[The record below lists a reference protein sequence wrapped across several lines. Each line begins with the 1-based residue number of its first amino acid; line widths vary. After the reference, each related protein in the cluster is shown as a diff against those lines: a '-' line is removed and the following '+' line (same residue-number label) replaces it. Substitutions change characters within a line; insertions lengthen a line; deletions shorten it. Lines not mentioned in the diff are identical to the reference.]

1 MKMKLEDKILE
12 HRRLHEMQPILEG
25 VTSFFESLSKDYG
38 FEERLGQKLLSFDI
52 TKAIITNK
60 CLIGEAGV
68 GIGKSFAYIVPLLF
82 YNQQTEKP
90 VVIATSTI
98 ALCCRHGW

>member
-38 FEERLGQKLLSFDI
+38 FEERLGQAVIFVNTLLN
-52 TKAIITNK
+52 AN
-60 CLIGEAGV
+60 
-68 GIGKSFAYIVPLLF
+68 
-82 YNQQTEKP
+82 
-90 VVIATSTI
+90 IAEY
-98 ALCCRHGW
+98 G

>member
-25 VTSFFESLSKDYG
+25 VTSFFVSLSKDYG

-52 TKAIITNK
+52 TKAIIK
-60 CLIGEAGV
+60 KVFDWRSG
-68 GIGKSFAYIVPLLF
+68 
-82 YNQQTEKP
+82 
-90 VVIATSTI
+90 
-98 ALCCRHGW
+98 RWHW

>member
-1 MKMKLEDKILE
+1 MKLEDKILE

-60 CLIGEAGV
+60 CLIGSSIGAFPNCAIIDCV
-68 GIGKSFAYIVPLLF
+68 IGIFLTLAMVNSLL
-82 YNQQTEKP
+82 Y
-90 VVIATSTI
+90 S
-98 ALCCRHGW
+98 L